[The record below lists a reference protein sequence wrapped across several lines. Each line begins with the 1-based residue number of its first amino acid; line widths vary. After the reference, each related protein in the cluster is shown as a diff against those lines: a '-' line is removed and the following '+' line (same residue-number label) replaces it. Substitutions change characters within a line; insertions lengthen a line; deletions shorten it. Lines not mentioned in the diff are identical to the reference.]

1 MTTLQKKTHVPKFGD
16 WDSENI
22 SYTACFE
29 NARKDGVKRNPNDP
43 EENPVAF
50 KAMLDFQAAQPPY
63 NGMSSSSTSRTLTNP
78 KADQTEGDAGH
89 GAHRRKT
96 SVGSRKSNTSESG
109 SERSNS
115 DYSLLQQQQS
125 RHRRERSDRRKSS
138 LASSGTGS
146 DHSSM
151 SHSQSKPKSTTS
163 SHHSHS
169 DLLGHDTHT
178 RVASIP
184 KFGDWDEK
192 DPHSGEGF
200 TYIFEQVKEEKK
212 TASQFPSMPQQQ
224 PVNHLNSANK
234 RGKSSSNSK
243 SKEQTTNI
251 YVLLFFR
258 SVGAVYFEVKGSDM
272 DMALL
277 WVYFE
282 VKGRR
287 KV

>member
-1 MTTLQKKTHVPKFGD
+1 MLQKKTHVPKFGD

-29 NARKDGVKRNPNDP
+29 NARKDGLKRNPNDP
-43 EENPVAF
+43 EENPEAF
-50 KAMLDFQAAQPPY
+50 KTMLDFQAAQPPY

-96 SVGSRKSNTSESG
+96 SAGSRKSNISESG

-138 LASSGTGS
+138 MASSGTGS
-146 DHSSM
+146 DHSST

-169 DLLGHDTHT
+169 DLLSHDTHT

-192 DPHSGEGF
+192 DPQSGEGF
-200 TYIFEQVKEEKK
+200 TYIFEQMKEEKK
-212 TASQFPSMPQQQ
+212 TASQFPIMPQIQAA
-224 PVNHLNSANK
+224 NHLNSANK
-234 RGKSSSNSK
+234 RGKSSSKSK
-243 SKEQTTNI
+243 SKSWCC
-251 YVLLFFR
+251 LF
-258 SVGAVYFEVKGSDM
+258 
-272 DMALL
+272 
-277 WVYFE
+277 
-282 VKGRR
+282 
-287 KV
+287 

>member
-43 EENPVAF
+43 EENPEAF

-63 NGMSSSSTSRTLTNP
+63 NGMSSSSTSRTLRNP
-78 KADQTEGDAGH
+78 KADQTGGDAGH

-96 SVGSRKSNTSESG
+96 SVGSRKSNMSESG

-146 DHSSM
+146 DHSST

-169 DLLGHDTHT
+169 DLLSHDT
-178 RVASIP
+178 V
-184 KFGDWDEK
+184 
-192 DPHSGEGF
+192 
-200 TYIFEQVKEEKK
+200 
-212 TASQFPSMPQQQ
+212 
-224 PVNHLNSANK
+224 
-234 RGKSSSNSK
+234 SSLS
-243 SKEQTTNI
+243 EQT
-251 YVLLFFR
+251 LK
-258 SVGAVYFEVKGSDM
+258 S
-272 DMALL
+272 
-277 WVYFE
+277 
-282 VKGRR
+282 
-287 KV
+287 